1 MSRYCAASCASRGC
15 RRCISGL
22 WLFLLFL
29 EGVGV
34 RMCMGGGGG
43 PPLGYTVPP
52 ERTRPALGAK
62 EGTGGA
68 RRRGRP
74 TDAGR
79 AFFFFFSSFAR
90 RGRGGR
96 VVEGTLFFFFFGFPT
111 KRDCGVFPVLAQ
123 KGSSGVLT
131 RNARGF
137 FFRFFFF
144 LMGDLFRASRISEDG
159 RRKGRKKK
167 RRESLNGAL
176 RTVLLGFRA
185 AGQAR

>member
-1 MSRYCAASCASRGC
+1 MEVVFFILSRYCAASCASRGC

-79 AFFFFFSSFAR
+79 AFFFFFLLSHGEEGA
-90 RGRGGR
+90 GGSLR
-96 VVEGTLFFFFFGFPT
+96 V
-111 KRDCGVFPVLAQ
+111 RC
-123 KGSSGVLT
+123 
-131 RNARGF
+131 
-137 FFRFFFF
+137 FFFF
-144 LMGDLFRASRISEDG
+144 LAFQRNVIVVFFLFLL
-159 RRKGRKKK
+159 KKV
-167 RRESLNGAL
+167 RRE
-176 RTVLLGFRA
+176 F
-185 AGQAR
+185 